1 MNEEFNEKQLKSE
14 LRIKRAVIAVVVI
27 LLLLIVSVASVLISR
42 QLDRNIDYST
52 IYGVWDEQDVPEY
65 DKDTFAVREEGIY
78 IDERI
83 VDTHYSFDGSTL
95 IYHYD
100 EDEYIYIIKDEK
112 NTVMQRIAPLHY
124 ESVFHLRGKYRPE
137 LDQSNEE

>member
-1 MNEEFNEKQLKSE
+1 MNAEFNEKQLKSE
-14 LRIKRAVIAVVVI
+14 LRIKRAVIVVVAI
-27 LLLLIVSVASVLISR
+27 LLLLIVSITSVLISR
-42 QLDRNIDYST
+42 QLDRNVDYSS

-83 VDTHYSFDGSTL
+83 VDTNYSFDGSTL

-100 EDEYIYIIKDEK
+100 ENEYIYIVRDEK
-112 NTVMQRIAPLHY
+112 KTVLQRIAPLHY
-124 ESVFHLRGKYRPE
+124 ESMFHLRGKYRPE
-137 LDQSNEE
+137 LDQTNEE